1 MGKKPRRKIIFP
13 ASFARRSALPF
24 LKKAFGTWKQ
34 RGHQD
39 GWMDGWMDGCGFW
52 ALEEWCFSLCFTFQ
66 VRASSSCNRS
76 RRAAKAAA
84 KAFEGVG
91 VVGLFNGYV
100 DWYHLAFFVGWFLHF
115 GKINRRWPKTIRC
128 RFWTSSWN
136 LRADD
141 FRIDLGSIP
150 WDPKGVN
157 TKGCEFTL
165 TMRPAFSLRDK
176 RKDQFFWGLYVFTL
190 KAPCV
195 DSYIPQCGGCVHS
208 WKLRQILSQSSNP
221 RGEHHS
227 WSMKVKRKIGRWAWS
242 EHAMIRLPGK
252 EDELCA
258 NHSLIFG

>member
-1 MGKKPRRKIIFP
+1 MGKRAWRKTIFP

-24 LKKAFGTWKQ
+24 LKKASGTWKR

-39 GWMDGWMDGCGFW
+39 GWMWFLSVGGMFF
-52 ALEEWCFSLCFTFQ
+52 FSCCTFQ

-136 LRADD
+136 PRADD

-157 TKGCEFTL
+157 TKGCDFTL
-165 TMRPAFSLRDK
+165 TI
-176 RKDQFFWGLYVFTL
+176 FFEASMFLSS
-190 KAPCV
+190 KPPCV

-208 WKLRQILSQSSNP
+208 WNWDKSCHSRQIPGVNITLGPWKLSA
-221 RGEHHS
+221 
-227 WSMKVKRKIGRWAWS
+227 K
-242 EHAMIRLPGK
+242 
-252 EDELCA
+252 
-258 NHSLIFG
+258 